1 MKPAPGDAWGNT
13 LAVSLDQGD
22 FYALDLPSNGVWI
35 YWRSNFKEEPT
46 LFFDEEIPSFQ
57 QVIDM
62 VVDRDDLYLLHS
74 DGSLMLCLRNSL
86 IVAPTRCSMENYT
99 DRRPGR
105 ENLPLTPPV
114 PFSQML
120 VIPPPDP
127 SIYMLMPTG
136 LNGDG
141 PAVYH
146 FSLRN
151 LSFQK
156 QFLAETP
163 LPNHSASAFA
173 VDHSRGYLILALGNE
188 VYYAALP

>member
-1 MKPAPGDAWGNT
+1 
-13 LAVSLDQGD
+13 
-22 FYALDLPSNGVWI
+22 
-35 YWRSNFKEEPT
+35 
-46 LFFDEEIPSFQ
+46 
-57 QVIDM
+57 
-62 VVDRDDLYLLHS
+62 
-74 DGSLMLCLRNSL
+74 
-86 IVAPTRCSMENYT
+86 
-99 DRRPGR
+99 
-105 ENLPLTPPV
+105 LTPPV

-120 VIPPPDP
+120 IIPPPDP
-127 SIYMLMPTG
+127 SLFMLMPTG

-156 QFLAETP
+156 QILSETP
-163 LPNHSASAFA
+163 LPNHTASAFA